1 MAAKKDNGE
10 TGTIEEGWLQELRD
24 MTQEEFKKLYP
35 LTHALILGWDK
46 AVEPVLRVIS
56 QVTDF
61 RRGGI
66 AHSTEP
72 TLHSLRDL
80 HPLKI
85 EQILAEPSLTAELVE
100 KPEEPAD
107 PEASKTSET

>member
-10 TGTIEEGWLQELRD
+10 TGTIEESWFRELRD
-24 MTQEEFKKLYP
+24 ITEEEFKKLYP

-46 AVEPVLRVIS
+46 AVEPMLRVIS
-56 QVTDF
+56 QITGF

-66 AHSTEP
+66 THSTEP
-72 TLHSLRDL
+72 ALHSLRDL
-80 HPLKI
+80 HPAKI

-100 KPEEPAD
+100 KPEEPAEPD
-107 PEASKTSET
+107 VSTNPET